1 MPFSPQRTLK
11 AALLYRDQ
19 SYLELPIPARHL
31 ITGLLHYVDQQG
43 RENANAATLR
53 EMFFE
58 FDEEIDSSEVESL
71 LLVLAERGWLLLYSS
86 GKRQLMQVS
95 DGPWRAFVT
104 IDGRNK
110 SVFPPPSAGP
120 ETFLGQPRSNSGPT
134 LAGGRE
140 GAGGEAA
147 WMEDPDL
154 PPPVG
159 CPRHPNG
166 LLTGNCGPCGS
177 ARKLNDAYTR
187 GEITREELIAAHRAP
202 RVRPDPVD
210 DE

>member
-95 DGPWRAFVT
+95 DAPWRAFV
-104 IDGRNK
+104 
-110 SVFPPPSAGP
+110 GP
-120 ETFLGQPRSNSGPT
+120 ITVSGQTPVRFWANTGWGEG
-134 LAGGRE
+134 GGRRR
-140 GAGGEAA
+140 GSVDGGPRPSTSRGLPSTSKRSAYRELWALRLCSEA
-147 WMEDPDL
+147 ERRVHPGGDL
-154 PPPVG
+154 
-159 CPRHPNG
+159 
-166 LLTGNCGPCGS
+166 S
-177 ARKLNDAYTR
+177 R
-187 GEITREELIAAHRAP
+187 GVDCRAP
-202 RVRPDPVD
+202 RTKGPPGSCR
-210 DE
+210 